1 MEKSHE
7 NRMWASSIK
16 NIIRNTDKD
25 LRETNF
31 TTMQQFLT
39 KIGKGQK
46 RAKDLTWDE
55 AKEAMRSIVES
66 QATAG
71 QIGAFLM
78 AMRMKTESIAELASF
93 TAAARQY
100 VSPLAI
106 QTPSEVVDLPL
117 YGEKHD
123 TCHAIV
129 ASALIA
135 SAAGASILMHGTN
148 NSAAASTVPEI
159 LRQLGIATTQPTE
172 QLAQFKFGYLDL
184 ETYHP
189 PLAKLLEL
197 RQEFGVQNLSHQV
210 ARMLN
215 PARAESQVIGISHP
229 PYLDKM
235 IEALHMLGTSRA
247 MLLQGVEGIPELSI
261 SSVTPVRELRNN
273 HISKLMIR
281 PQDIGFSMGSFHA
294 MGHATLPNGTSIPQR
309 DATLVLKFLQN
320 KIQGDYHAWVI
331 LNAALLLYAAG
342 KATSL
347 VQATPLAEQA
357 LHSGRA
363 LEKLKTL
370 STPSASRPEQ
380 LDIPTETVTV

>member
-1 MEKSHE
+1 
-7 NRMWASSIK
+7 
-16 NIIRNTDKD
+16 
-25 LRETNF
+25 
-31 TTMQQFLT
+31 MQQFIA
-39 KIGKGQK
+39 KVGKGQK

-55 AKEAMRSIVES
+55 AKEAMRCIVES
-66 QATAG
+66 QATSG

-78 AMRMKTESIAELASF
+78 AMRMKTETIAELASF
-93 TAAARQY
+93 TASARHY

-106 QTPSEVVDLPL
+106 QTRPEEVVDVPL

-135 SAAGASILMHGTN
+135 SAAGATIFLHGTSN
-148 NSAAASTVPEI
+148 TAAASTVPEI
-159 LRQLGIATTQPTE
+159 LRHLGILTTQPAE
-172 QLAQFKFGYLDL
+172 QLAQHKFGYLDL

-197 RQEFGVQNLSHQV
+197 RQEFGVQNLAHQV

-215 PARAESQVIGISHP
+215 PARAASQVIGISHP

-273 HISKLMIR
+273 HITKLMIR
-281 PQDIGFSMGSFHA
+281 PQDIGFPMGSFHV

-309 DATLVLKFLQN
+309 DATLVLQFLQN

-331 LNAALLLYAAG
+331 LNAALLLYAGG
-342 KATSL
+342 KASSL
-347 VQATPLAEQA
+347 IQATPLAEQA
-357 LHSGRA
+357 LHSGLA
-363 LEKLKTL
+363 LEKLKAL
-370 STPSASRPEQ
+370 STPTTSTPDH
-380 LDIPTETVTV
+380 LDMPTETVTV